1 MATPVVN
8 CPELDPDLGSIL
20 HEEIDRLPEV
30 ERLPVVL
37 CDLEGL
43 TYEQAAGCLHWTV
56 PALGCRLSKARK
68 RLRDRLIRRGVT
80 ATVLG
85 ALTAARVASAA
96 VPAMWSRTAVV
107 AATTGSTSAVVIAL
121 TQTIIRGMLIT
132 KAADCRDSHA
142 GGGHLRVGRSHRRG
156 CGQIRRSPTG
166 DDTRLRKGPD
176 G

>member
-30 ERLPVVL
+30 ERLPVVR

-43 TYEQAAGCLHWTV
+43 TYEQAAGCLHWTA
-56 PALGCRLSKARK
+56 PALACQLAKARK

-80 ATVLG
+80 ATALG
-85 ALTAARVASAA
+85 ALTAAQVASAA
-96 VPAMWSRTAVV
+96 VPATWSRTVVV
-107 AATTGSTSAVVIAL
+107 AATSGSTSAVVIAL
-121 TQTIIRGMLIT
+121 TQTVI
-132 KAADCRDSHA
+132 
-142 GGGHLRVGRSHRRG
+142 VGR
-156 CGQIRRSPTG
+156 II
-166 DDTRLRKGPD
+166 DND